1 MVKSSSGQR
10 ITKLNVFIVDRYL
23 WDIVLLKIQ
32 MSILSN
38 LERKLNGIHPT
49 YCSWVWIVLKSI
61 NHLKKIADQPEDD
74 ILQLGSCPLHTTHN
88 AFRNGTFELNF
99 DFDQFAIDAHS
110 LSELLSARR
119 EDYSSMRQITEPLTE
134 YTLKHMPACCLTL
147 KYVTVRLLD
156 PWDNLS
162 EYYLKY
168 LPGQSYFKYVIKE
181 TLRYKR
187 IKEVL
192 KDSILQS
199 YLALLAFAGHVF
211 EGFLVKFQSVFGDF
225 QP

>member
-1 MVKSSSGQR
+1 
-10 ITKLNVFIVDRYL
+10 
-23 WDIVLLKIQ
+23 
-32 MSILSN
+32 
-38 LERKLNGIHPT
+38 
-49 YCSWVWIVLKSI
+49 
-61 NHLKKIADQPEDD
+61 
-74 ILQLGSCPLHTTHN
+74 
-88 AFRNGTFELNF
+88 
-99 DFDQFAIDAHS
+99 
-110 LSELLSARR
+110 
-119 EDYSSMRQITEPLTE
+119 
-134 YTLKHMPACCLTL
+134 MPACCLTL

-199 YLALLAFAGHVF
+199 YLALLAFAGHAF